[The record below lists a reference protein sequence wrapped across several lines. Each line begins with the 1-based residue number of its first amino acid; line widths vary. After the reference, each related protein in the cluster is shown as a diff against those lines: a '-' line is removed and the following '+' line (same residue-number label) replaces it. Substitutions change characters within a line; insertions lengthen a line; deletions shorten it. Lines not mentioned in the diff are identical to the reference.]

1 MIDEKKTVC
10 FTGHRQINKSKLKN
24 LPMEIEKSI
33 SIGYDTFLSGGAIG
47 FDQFA
52 ASHILRLKKKYPYIR
67 LIFVLPCDK
76 IIMSQKWGFSQKNA
90 FLFLIN
96 KADDIIYI
104 SHDYYDGCMKHRN
117 EKLVE
122 LSSYCIAYLEKE
134 RSGTGKTV
142 RLMEKKEGTI
152 ILL

>member
-10 FTGHRQINKSKLKN
+10 FTGHRKINKSKLKN

-52 ASHILRLKKKYPYIR
+52 AAHILRLKKKYPYIR

-76 IIMSQKWGFSQKNA
+76 IIMSQKWSFSQKNA

-134 RSGTGKTV
+134 RSGTGQTV
-142 RLMEKKEGTI
+142 RLMEKKDGTV

>member
-90 FLFLIN
+90 FLFLI
-96 KADDIIYI
+96 KIGRA
-104 SHDYYDGCMKHRN
+104 SCR
-117 EKLVE
+117 
-122 LSSYCIAYLEKE
+122 E
-134 RSGTGKTV
+134 RV
-142 RLMEKKEGTI
+142 
-152 ILL
+152 